1 MLPWR
6 LSKTCFMYRRSQLP
20 YRGFSVVGGEGKGT
34 AVSAAAS
41 PSGEAQY
48 SPMSR
53 GAVLVSPPPP
63 VPEVSERFGV
73 GGLAWWG
80 KEWIDGR
87 QELAEAGRT
96 RKGRGGLRAGK
107 AAAKRARIGREL

>member
-20 YRGFSVVGGEGKGT
+20 YCGFSVVGHVVGGGGEGEGKDT
-34 AVSAAAS
+34 AVIAAAS

-53 GAVLVSPPPP
+53 GAVLVSRRL
-63 VPEVSERFGV
+63 RFRKFRSACGV
-73 GGLAWWG
+73 GAGFREVVAWWG
-80 KEWIDGR
+80 KGMD
-87 QELAEAGRT
+87 
-96 RKGRGGLRAGK
+96 
-107 AAAKRARIGREL
+107 